1 MTWLEAF
8 ILGLLQGLTEFLPV
22 SSSGHLVLGK
32 HLLGIGTD
40 PGSGLVFDIMLHLG
54 TVLSIVVVYRVE
66 LAKLTLGFFRT
77 LARPSEWSTQYKT
90 DSPFRTSVF
99 ILVSMIPAG
108 AAYAVWGSQL
118 EEAFSNPRIAAGM
131 LLVTGILLTLTLLK
145 RHPSGRLTL
154 RRVILIGIGQAL
166 AMIPGISRSGATICT
181 ALYQDVEPGKAADF
195 SFLMLLPVV
204 VGGALLKTVSVF
216 QTHAPLAWGPVLFG
230 TLVAFISGIVA
241 IRTVLHFVR
250 QGKLHWFAIY
260 CFALGIVGLILL

>member
-1 MTWLEAF
+1 MKWLDAF

-32 HLLGIGTD
+32 HFLGIGSE

-54 TVLSIVVVYRVE
+54 TVLSIVVVYRVQLAE
-66 LAKLTLGFFRT
+66 LIIGFFRS
-77 LARPSEWSTQYKT
+77 LIRPSSWSTQFT
-90 DSPFRTSVF
+90 AESPFRTAVF
-99 ILVSMIPAG
+99 ILVSMIPAA

-118 EEAFSNPRIAAGM
+118 EAAFSNPRIAASM

-145 RHPSGRLTL
+145 RHPSGRLTF
-154 RRVILIGIGQAL
+154 RRVLLIGVAQAL
-166 AMIPGISRSGATICT
+166 AMIPGISRSGATISA
-181 ALYQDVEPGKAADF
+181 ALYQDVEPGRAADF

-204 VGGALLKTVSVF
+204 AGGALLKIVAVF
-216 QTHAPLAWGPVLFG
+216 QTEAPVAWGPVLFG
-230 TLVAFISGIVA
+230 MLVAFISGIVA

-260 CFALGIVGLILL
+260 CFALGITALILL